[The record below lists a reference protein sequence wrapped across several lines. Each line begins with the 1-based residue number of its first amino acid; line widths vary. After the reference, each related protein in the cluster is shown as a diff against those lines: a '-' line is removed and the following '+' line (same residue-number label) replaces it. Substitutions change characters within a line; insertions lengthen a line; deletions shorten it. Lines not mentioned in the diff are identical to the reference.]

1 MAEVKIEFRNVTK
14 TFYPP
19 GKGSE
24 SVIAVRDLSF
34 KVQANEITCF
44 IGPSGCGK
52 STILNL
58 IAGFLEPT
66 VGEVE
71 FKGHPLSGI
80 GPDRMMVFQSPV
92 LFPWMTVMNNILL
105 AGRGKG
111 ADAGRIREMADKTL
125 ADVGLDGFKQHYPYQ
140 LSGGMRQRLQIARAL
155 ALQPEVLLLD
165 EPFGA
170 LDAQTRFNMQELLQE
185 IFIRY
190 RPTVLLIT
198 HDIEEALFTADRV
211 YCMSARPGTITEEI
225 ELPWERPRGISIF
238 KDERFTGLK
247 TRLLDTLYHASI
259 QAGEKGRG

>member
-1 MAEVKIEFRNVTK
+1 VPEVKIEFKKVSK

-24 SVIAVRDLSF
+24 PVLAVRDLNF
-34 KVQANEITCF
+34 KVSSNEVTCF

-58 IAGFLEPT
+58 IAGFIEPT
-66 VGEVE
+66 EGEVL
-71 FKGHPLSGI
+71 FQGTPLSGI
-80 GPDRMMVFQSPV
+80 GPDRVMVFQSPV
-92 LFPWMTVMNNILL
+92 LFPWMTVLNNILL

-111 ADAGRIREMADKTL
+111 ADADHIREMADKTL
-125 ADVGLDGFKQHYPYQ
+125 ADVGLGGFKHHYPYQ

-185 IFIRY
+185 IFVRY

-198 HDIEEALFTADRV
+198 HDIEEALFVSDRV
-211 YCMSARPGTITEEI
+211 YCMSARPGSITEEI
-225 ELPWERPRGISIF
+225 TLPWERPRGISIF

-247 TRLLDTLYHASI
+247 TRLLDTLYHATVRD
-259 QAGEKGRG
+259 Q